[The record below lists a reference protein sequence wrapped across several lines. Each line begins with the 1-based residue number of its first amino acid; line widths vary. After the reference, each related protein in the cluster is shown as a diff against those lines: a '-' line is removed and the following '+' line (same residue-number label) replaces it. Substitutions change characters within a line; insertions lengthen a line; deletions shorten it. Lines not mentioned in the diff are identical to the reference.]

1 VPTPQDIGIAP
12 LLQVGVDMPERVG
25 SLKPRANSGD
35 AEGQDKHL
43 PLVRHSTIYRREHK
57 LNATTSAHK
66 KRRWNSIL
74 LALSLAFLITGAG
87 SMISQEVST
96 AHLPSQHT
104 SISTDGN
111 GISLGFLTNLLTA
124 PKAYADDECDG
135 IGPQPNLDCPETPTP
150 TATAT
155 PDPRH

>member
-1 VPTPQDIGIAP
+1 VPTPQDISIAP
-12 LLQVGVDMPERVG
+12 LLEVGVEMPERVG
-25 SLKPRANSGD
+25 SLKPKANSGD

-43 PLVRHSTIYRREHK
+43 PLVRHSTIYRREQK
-57 LNATTSAHK
+57 LNTTTSANK

-87 SMISQEVST
+87 SMISQEAST
-96 AHLPSQHT
+96 APQASQQT
-104 SISTDGN
+104 SIYTDGD
-111 GISLGFLTNLLTA
+111 GTSLGFLTNLLTA
-124 PKAYADDECDG
+124 SKAYADDECDG

-150 TATAT
+150 TPTAT